1 MVDAPR
7 PLWLR
12 LLRGL
17 AGVVLAL
24 ALAEGLVALA
34 VPEPARGIHF
44 AARSAAQHALDPLLI
59 WRARPTPPDAAGSD
73 RVTAGGLRNTELG
86 VKQPDEIRVLAI
98 GDDATYGSGLP
109 TADAYPAKLEAELR
123 AQGLPATVLNA
134 GQPGYGS
141 DQVHRA
147 FVSRWAQIG
156 ADLVIAGVHCS
167 DLAGDIDQPLYDVR
181 GGGLVGLDARFNWIY
196 LQGTANQLVPELLS
210 KRKLYRWLLS
220 GLDHANPFGQVPFRS
235 EEALRDW
242 QRDKIA
248 LEMDDI
254 ERIGRARGFTLA
266 VVILPCLDSI
276 AGVPSPP
283 LYGDLAERL
292 RAHGTAVLDADAA
305 FRARGG
311 DPVALFQPKSQL
323 LDAQGNAALAD
334 AVAGFLRSQSLL
346 HRGGAARPAR
356 SG

>member
-1 MVDAPR
+1 MAKLPR
-7 PLWLR
+7 PLWRR

-17 AGVVLAL
+17 ACVVLVL
-24 ALAEGLVALA
+24 AIGEGLVALA
-34 VPEPARGIHF
+34 VSEPARGIHF

-59 WRARPTPPDAAGSD
+59 WRALPTPADAATGD
-73 RVTAGGLRNTELG
+73 RVTALGLRNTELG
-86 VKQPDEIRVLAI
+86 VKQAGEIRVLAI
-98 GDDATYGSGLP
+98 GDDATFGSGLAA
-109 TADAYPAKLEAELR
+109 ADAYPANLEAALR

-147 FVSRWAQIG
+147 FVLRWAKIG

-181 GGGLVGLDARFNWIY
+181 GGFLVGVDARFNWIY
-196 LQGTANQLVPELLS
+196 LQGTANQLVPELVS

-220 GLDHANPFGQVPFRS
+220 GLDHANPFGQVPFRN

-248 LEMDDI
+248 LEMDDLA
-254 ERIGRARGFTLA
+254 RIGRVRGFVVA

-276 AGVPSPP
+276 AGVTSPP
-283 LYGDLAERL
+283 LYGDLGERL
-292 RAHGTAVLDADAA
+292 RAHGIAVLDADAA
-305 FRARGG
+305 MRARDG
-311 DPVALFQPKSQL
+311 DRAAFFQPKSQL
-323 LDAQGNAALAD
+323 LDAQGNEALAD
-334 AVAGFLRSQSLL
+334 VVAGFLREKSLL
-346 HRGGAARPAR
+346 HPGSAPSAAPT
-356 SG
+356 S

>member
-1 MVDAPR
+1 MADTSR
-7 PLWLR
+7 PWWRR

-17 AGVVLAL
+17 AGVALVLAL
-24 ALAEGLVALA
+24 GEGLVALA

-44 AARSAAQHALDPLLI
+44 AARSAAQHALDPILI
-59 WRARPTPPDAAGSD
+59 WRARPTPPDAAAGD
-73 RVTAGGLRNTELG
+73 RVTAAGLRNTELG
-86 VKQPDEIRVLAI
+86 VKQAGEIRILAI
-98 GDDATYGSGLP
+98 GDDATYGSGLAA
-109 TADAYPAKLEAELR
+109 ADAYPAKLEADLR

-141 DQVHRA
+141 DQVHGA
-147 FVSRWAQIG
+147 FVRRWAQIG

-167 DLAGDIDQPLYDVR
+167 DLAGDIEQPLYDVR
-181 GGGLVGLDARFNWIY
+181 GGGLVALDPRFNWIY

-210 KRKLYRWLLS
+210 KRKLFRWLLS

-242 QRDKIA
+242 QRDKIV

-254 ERIGRARGFTLA
+254 ERIGRVRGFTLA

-283 LYGDLAERL
+283 LYGNVAERL
-292 RAHGTAVLDADAA
+292 RAHGVAVLDADAEL
-305 FRARGG
+305 RAGGG

-323 LDAQGNAALAD
+323 LDAQGNTALAD
-334 AVAGFLRSQSLL
+334 VVAGFLRRESLL
-346 HRGGAARPAR
+346 RRGGAAPPAH
-356 SG
+356 SS